1 MYQLS
6 TLLAQSA
13 KQFPDKIALII
24 DQQSYTY
31 KKLDELTH
39 RMANA
44 FLAQG
49 VSQGDRIAFL
59 LPNSIEIVLCYYACF
74 MIGAIAVPVNI
85 QFNNELIHYVLEQSK
100 ARVFITTAHYYQ
112 QLLDDEKILNE
123 IDECYLTSESAGYSG
138 VKNFQDLLAPRA
150 ISTPADITIDPKE
163 PALIFF
169 TSGTTGLPKVVVH
182 THYSLSQGTQ
192 NQLSQIQINHT
203 DQTLVMFPI
212 CYLIGLG
219 SQILPFH
226 AVGATVILL
235 PSFDPKDALTKLN
248 LYGITKIY
256 GFPKLYLELINHAE
270 SLGYEI
276 NTLDFCFSAGD
287 ATPISLQKKFN
298 LLFHAE
304 ITEGCGM
311 SELQIYSMNP
321 PYGKKKTGSI
331 GFPIEGMDMR
341 LIDEKGEVILN
352 PHQTGEIIVH
362 GESMCSGYW
371 QDPDLTAKTIK
382 NGWLHTGDLAYRDK
396 EGYYWFVSR
405 KVDIIRCGK
414 ELISPSEIENIFYQ
428 HSAVKE
434 AAAIALPNKNKANN
448 DKIIVYVVLKNRDK
462 HVHAQTLMDFAH
474 ASLPPT
480 KRPYQ
485 VIIMD
490 QLPYGFTGKIDRNTL
505 RQMAKT
511 QLD

>member
-1 MYQLS
+1 MHQLS

-24 DQQSYTY
+24 EQQSYSY
-31 KKLDELTH
+31 KKLYELTQH
-39 RMANA
+39 LATS
-44 FLAQG
+44 FLEKG
-49 VSQGDRIAFL
+49 ISQGDRVAFL

-85 QFNNELIHYVLEQSK
+85 QFNNELIHYVLEQSN
-100 ARVFITTAHYYQ
+100 ARIFITTGNYYKQ
-112 QLLDDEKILNE
+112 FLDDKKILKE
-123 IDECYLTSESAGYSG
+123 INECYLTSESANYSE
-138 VKNFQDLLAPRA
+138 VKNFQELLIPRVV
-150 ISTPADITIDPKE
+150 STTPNETIASKE

-182 THYSLSQGTQ
+182 SHYSLMQGTK
-192 NQLSQIQINHT
+192 NQLRQIQINHT

-226 AVGATVILL
+226 AVGATVVLL
-235 PSFDPKDALTKLN
+235 PGFSPEHALAKLHS
-248 LYGITKIY
+248 YGITKIY

-298 LLFHAE
+298 LLFHTE

-331 GFPIEGMDMR
+331 GFPIEGMKMR
-341 LIDEKGEVILN
+341 LIDEHGELILN
-352 PHQTGEIIVH
+352 AHKTGEIIVH

-371 QDPDLTAKTIK
+371 QDPALTAKTIQS
-382 NGWLHTGDLAYRDK
+382 GWLHTGDLAYRDE

-405 KVDIIRCGK
+405 KVDIIRRGE
-414 ELISPSEIENIFYQ
+414 ELISPMEIENIFYQ
-428 HSAVKE
+428 HYAVKE
-434 AAAIALPNKNKANN
+434 AAAIALPNKNTVND
-448 DKIIVYVVLKNRDK
+448 DKIIVYVVLKIKDK
-462 HVHAQTLMDFAH
+462 QVTSQKLMDFA
-474 ASLPPT
+474 ASLPIS

-485 VIIMD
+485 IIIIG

-505 RQMAKT
+505 RQMAQR
-511 QLD
+511 QLG